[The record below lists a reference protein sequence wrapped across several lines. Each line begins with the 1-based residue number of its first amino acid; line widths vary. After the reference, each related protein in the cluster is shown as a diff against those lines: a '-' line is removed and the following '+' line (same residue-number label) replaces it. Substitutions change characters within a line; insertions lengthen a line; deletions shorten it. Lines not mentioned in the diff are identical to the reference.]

1 MVTIGN
7 AMGATIPV
15 AFGQTRCNVLI
26 DTGAMKSCMS
36 QTFYQQ
42 LMLPSMRNIYT
53 YQVKSATGSSL
64 CLMGITGCEFKIGD
78 RGYKTAFVV
87 CKNLTR
93 PCILGI
99 DFLRKHN
106 IFAGWTAEGK
116 FKLISQQEFPVESL
130 EVLMD
135 GPMIYNK
142 QGITVPGRKLAVIK
156 VSIEMDQAMDGQMF
170 EVKPNFLLT
179 NEHPNLVIMPMLHQ
193 VIGEKQE
200 YIPLTL
206 LNLAEDETVY
216 LKKGEILGHLEPCP
230 ITIEEIV
237 KEDWSNSDKSDGE
250 SSELPLE
257 KKFITSPAEVNTHR
271 KVNLQDAQVSAK
283 YREQFR
289 QLCKEFEDIFSK
301 DSTDIGK
308 TSLITMD
315 IDTGDSPPVC
325 QKPYNLPLKHREWV
339 QKELETL
346 ERAGVI
352 VRSISP
358 WASPIVIVPKK
369 TEPGEP
375 PRRRLCVDYR
385 VINSLLQE
393 VQKAHSKAK
402 EVLTLVPLPQIDHIY
417 AKLRGSKIFSTFDL
431 RSGYHH
437 MALSLEARAKSAFV
451 TPMDK
456 FEFTRCPF
464 GLSQAPAYFQRL
476 INKVIKGLPFAFGY
490 LDEVLIH
497 SPDIETHLQHIKIF
511 FQRLR
516 EADLKLKNSKCNY
529 FKTHVQYL
537 GHLVS
542 GKGIRPLPEKLDS
555 IKRMPAPT
563 TPKEIKQFLG
573 LVGYYRK
580 FIPRFADI
588 ARPMTNL
595 TKQDIPF
602 EWTIQCQAAFELLK
616 EAILTSPIL
625 KYPDPNKGYT
635 LFTDASKYAW
645 VCVLTQEYQYE
656 KGGKEYKINHPIT
669 FASGLLKGSQMN
681 WAALTKE
688 AFAIYSSIK
697 KLSYYLEDAD
707 IVLRSDHLPLKKFL
721 QKNTLNS
728 KVNNWAVEIS
738 PYRIKFEY
746 IKGIKNTLVDTMSRL
761 IQTDPEAR
769 LQPEQEGY
777 EFGYHAFEDME
788 PIEYETNVV
797 DSNALKDPIPLP
809 GEEIKL
815 PLENKKLKE
824 LQQKDK
830 LCKEIIEKLS
840 KGQLQNGQ
848 PYYQEE
854 GILKRF
860 VEDGKQRF
868 EAIVLPQVLTS
879 AVLQLAHE
887 GLGHNGSPRTYALIK
902 RYYYWKGLKSMV
914 RKHVQAC
921 RLCQEH
927 NKHVV
932 KFSKMNFE
940 AEPAPIRFISMDLI
954 GEFHP
959 PPSKGNRYALTVIC
973 MFTGYTFC
981 IPIPNKMAK
990 TVLKAY
996 MDNVYCQFGGS
1007 IKILSDNGTEFKNK
1021 LMEELSEE
1029 LGVEYKIYS
1038 LPYRPQSNGRIES
1051 FHYFLK
1057 ACIAKH
1063 IAPQLECDDIV
1074 PLACAAYNFLP
1085 NEHSRESP
1093 FFLMF
1098 GRDPL
1103 LLLTKL
1109 LKPKIRYLGNDENIL
1124 FLEALKN
1131 MYQLVVT
1138 NLRYAREKRQPKT
1151 KVERRRSGFGQGPYS
1166 QTFSTKIQR

>member
-1 MVTIGN
+1 M
-7 AMGATIPV
+7 
-15 AFGQTRCNVLI
+15 
-26 DTGAMKSCMS
+26 
-36 QTFYQQ
+36 
-42 LMLPSMRNIYT
+42 
-53 YQVKSATGSSL
+53 
-64 CLMGITGCEFKIGD
+64 
-78 RGYKTAFVV
+78 
-87 CKNLTR
+87 
-93 PCILGI
+93 
-99 DFLRKHN
+99 
-106 IFAGWTAEGK
+106 
-116 FKLISQQEFPVESL
+116 
-130 EVLMD
+130 
-135 GPMIYNK
+135 
-142 QGITVPGRKLAVIK
+142 IK
-156 VSIEMDQAMDGQMF
+156 VSIEMDETMDGQMF

-193 VIGEKQE
+193 VTGKKQE

-206 LNLAEDETVY
+206 LNLAEDEAVY
-216 LKKGEILGHLEPCP
+216 LKKGEILGHLEPWP

-237 KEDWSNSDKSDGE
+237 KEDWSNSEESDAEKE

-271 KVNLQDAQVSAK
+271 KVKLQDAQVSAK
-283 YREQFR
+283 YKEQFK

-315 IDTGDSPPVC
+315 IDTVDSPPVC

-385 VINSLLQE
+385 VINSLLPE
-393 VQKAHSKAK
+393 VQKAQSKAK
-402 EVLTLVPLPQIDHIY
+402 GVLTLVPLPQIDHIY
-417 AKLRGSKIFSTFDL
+417 ARLRGSKIFSTFDL

-490 LDEVLIH
+490 LDDVLIH
-497 SPDIETHLQHIKIF
+497 SPDIETHLQHIRIF

-555 IKRMPAPT
+555 IKKMPAPT
-563 TPKEIKQFLG
+563 TPKEIKQCLG

-602 EWTIQCQAAFELLK
+602 EWTVQCQAAFELLK
-616 EAILTSPIL
+616 EVIIPSPIL
-625 KYPDPNKGYT
+625 KYPDPNIGYT

-645 VCVLTQEYQYE
+645 ACVLTQEYQYE
-656 KGGKEYKINHPIT
+656 KGGREYRINHPIT
-669 FASGLLKGSQMN
+669 FASGLFKGSQMN

-728 KVNNWAVEIS
+728 KVNNWTVEIS

-746 IKGIKNTLVDTMSRL
+746 IKGIKNT
-761 IQTDPEAR
+761 
-769 LQPEQEGY
+769 
-777 EFGYHAFEDME
+777 
-788 PIEYETNVV
+788 
-797 DSNALKDPIPLP
+797 
-809 GEEIKL
+809 
-815 PLENKKLKE
+815 
-824 LQQKDK
+824 
-830 LCKEIIEKLS
+830 
-840 KGQLQNGQ
+840 
-848 PYYQEE
+848 
-854 GILKRF
+854 
-860 VEDGKQRF
+860 
-868 EAIVLPQVLTS
+868 
-879 AVLQLAHE
+879 
-887 GLGHNGSPRTYALIK
+887 
-902 RYYYWKGLKSMV
+902 
-914 RKHVQAC
+914 
-921 RLCQEH
+921 
-927 NKHVV
+927 
-932 KFSKMNFE
+932 
-940 AEPAPIRFISMDLI
+940 
-954 GEFHP
+954 
-959 PPSKGNRYALTVIC
+959 
-973 MFTGYTFC
+973 
-981 IPIPNKMAK
+981 
-990 TVLKAY
+990 
-996 MDNVYCQFGGS
+996 
-1007 IKILSDNGTEFKNK
+1007 
-1021 LMEELSEE
+1021 
-1029 LGVEYKIYS
+1029 
-1038 LPYRPQSNGRIES
+1038 
-1051 FHYFLK
+1051 
-1057 ACIAKH
+1057 
-1063 IAPQLECDDIV
+1063 
-1074 PLACAAYNFLP
+1074 
-1085 NEHSRESP
+1085 
-1093 FFLMF
+1093 
-1098 GRDPL
+1098 
-1103 LLLTKL
+1103 
-1109 LKPKIRYLGNDENIL
+1109 
-1124 FLEALKN
+1124 
-1131 MYQLVVT
+1131 
-1138 NLRYAREKRQPKT
+1138 
-1151 KVERRRSGFGQGPYS
+1151 
-1166 QTFSTKIQR
+1166 